1 MKPRFKEIRMKLK
14 YFNYLLIF
22 LSVVFL
28 LRLLSSDGGF
38 SDYLQAKQ
46 QLNEIDRTLAEQQ
59 QQNSLLK
66 QEVNE
71 LQTSDEGIESIAR
84 QVLGMV
90 KPNEVFIEVIPLAP
104 ITIQNN
110 SEDEPTLQDDQRDS
124 DQTS

>member
-1 MKPRFKEIRMKLK
+1 MKLK

-110 SEDEPTLQDDQRDS
+110 PEDEPTLQDDQRDS